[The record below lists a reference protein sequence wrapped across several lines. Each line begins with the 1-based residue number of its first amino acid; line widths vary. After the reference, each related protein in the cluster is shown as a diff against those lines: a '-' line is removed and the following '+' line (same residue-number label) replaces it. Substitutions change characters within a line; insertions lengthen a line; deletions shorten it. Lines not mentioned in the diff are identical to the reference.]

1 VLAASLVAKGLSA
14 RPKTMARASEALMLL
29 VELDAADAALA
40 RPSETPF
47 MPRHACIH
55 TL

>member
-40 RPSETPF
+40 RAPKPLFALASA
-47 MPRHACIH
+47 R
-55 TL
+55 